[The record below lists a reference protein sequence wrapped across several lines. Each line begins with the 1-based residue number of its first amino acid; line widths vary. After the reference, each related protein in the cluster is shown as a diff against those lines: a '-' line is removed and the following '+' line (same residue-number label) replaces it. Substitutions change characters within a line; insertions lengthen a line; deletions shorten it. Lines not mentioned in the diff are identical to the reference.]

1 MSLLVFQDFGWYL
14 NKQQIS
20 PDSQFNVGKMV
31 ARNSCPDRR
40 GSRWRWHM
48 IKAILLGGL
57 LAVSCAPAM
66 AATMNMGD
74 AVVQWSQSCAPD
86 VKGVCKGLRPGDGA
100 FLACLSQK
108 ATPQCQT
115 ATSTFLAN
123 MDARFAAQKAAPGI
137 CKSAINK
144 FCSNFQAGSARILR
158 CLIRPET
165 FKKID
170 LSCKG
175 AIQDAGWLEHISKP
189 Q

>member
-1 MSLLVFQDFGWYL
+1 M
-14 NKQQIS
+14 
-20 PDSQFNVGKMV
+20 M
-31 ARNSCPDRR
+31 
-40 GSRWRWHM
+40 
-48 IKAILLGGL
+48 KAVLLGGL
-57 LAVSCAPAM
+57 LAVSGAPAM
-66 AATMNMGD
+66 AATMNFGD

-86 VKGVCKGLRPGDGA
+86 VKSVCKGLRPGDGA
-100 FLACLSQK
+100 FLACLTQK
-108 ATPQCQT
+108 GSPQCQT
-115 ATSTFLAN
+115 ATAAFLAN

-158 CLIRPET
+158 CLINPQT

-175 AIQDAGWLEHISKP
+175 AIKDAGWTDQISTP

>member
-1 MSLLVFQDFGWYL
+1 M
-14 NKQQIS
+14 
-20 PDSQFNVGKMV
+20 
-31 ARNSCPDRR
+31 
-40 GSRWRWHM
+40 
-48 IKAILLGGL
+48 KAVLLGGL
-57 LAVSCAPAM
+57 LAVSSVPAM
-66 AATMNMGD
+66 ATTMNMGD

-86 VKGVCKGLRPGDGA
+86 VKSVCKGLRPGDGA

-108 ATPQCQT
+108 ATPQCKSAT
-115 ATSTFLAN
+115 AAFLAN
-123 MDARFAAQKAAPGI
+123 MDARFAAQAAAPRI

-158 CLIRPET
+158 CLIKPQT

-175 AIQDAGWLEHISKP
+175 AIEDAGWTEQISTP